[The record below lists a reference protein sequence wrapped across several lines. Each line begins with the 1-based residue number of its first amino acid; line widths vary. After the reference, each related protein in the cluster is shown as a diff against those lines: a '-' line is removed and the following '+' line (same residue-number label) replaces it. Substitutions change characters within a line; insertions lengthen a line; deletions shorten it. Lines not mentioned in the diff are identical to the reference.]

1 MSGRPSFLSP
11 QICNRCR
18 NPSIVNTVLHSVH
31 QHTCISEGSSRIS
44 NIGGL
49 ITAHLKDVV
58 DHGLPQIPSGVN
70 QNLMKTLRVD
80 HDIGLKKLMVEVSCI
95 CLQPALVY
103 SYCI

>member
-1 MSGRPSFLSP
+1 M
-11 QICNRCR
+11 I
-18 NPSIVNTVLHSVH
+18 NTVLKWVH
-31 QHTCISEGSSRIS
+31 QDVSRDVSKGSIN

-49 ITAHLKDVV
+49 IITRLRDVGN
-58 DHGLPQIPSGVN
+58 HGLPQIPSGVN